1 MSDVGIGAV
10 TIAETIEQL
19 RQKLGGLP
27 DWEDRYTEIIAMGKS
42 LPAYPDEFRNEQFK
56 VKGCQSQVWLHPRLE
71 VGLVHFDADSDAL
84 IVKGLV
90 ALLMKVYS
98 GRTPAE
104 IVASNDDVAKE
115 LSLEQHLSPN
125 RSNGLAS
132 MMKQIRLYAL
142 AYSLMKP

>member
-1 MSDVGIGAV
+1 M

-19 RQKLGGLP
+19 SQKLGAMP
-27 DWEDRYTEIIAMGKS
+27 EWEDRYTEIIAMSKD
-42 LPAYPDEFRNEQFK
+42 LQPYPEEFRTDQFK

-71 VGLVHFDADSDAL
+71 AGVLHFDADSDAV

-98 GRTPAE
+98 ARTPAE
-104 IVASNDDVAKE
+104 IIADKEDVAE
-115 LSLEQHLSPN
+115 RLSLQQHLSPN
-125 RSNGLAS
+125 RANGLAS

-142 AYSLMKP
+142 AYSLMKS

>member
-1 MSDVGIGAV
+1 M
-10 TIAETIEQL
+10 TIAETIEHL
-19 RQKLGGLP
+19 SQKLSGLP
-27 DWEDRYTEIIAMGKS
+27 EWEDRYTEIIAMS
-42 LPAYPDEFRNEQFK
+42 RDLQPYPEEFRTDQFK
-56 VKGCQSQVWLHPRLE
+56 VKGCQSQVWLHPHLE
-71 VGLVHFDADSDAL
+71 SGVLRFDADSDAV

-104 IVASNDDVAKE
+104 IVSDRENVAE
-115 LSLEQHLSPN
+115 RLSLEQHLSPN
-125 RSNGLAS
+125 RANGLAS